1 MYYPSEYINIT
12 ETNTLINIQLVKYE
26 GLEDKTELTQE
37 IIESMTLLN
46 FRSKVSVVKRVTE
59 TRSSAETQDALQG
72 ESLSK
77 AGWMLSC
84 SSSGISF
91 VKSNRGIQNERLKS
105 FAAPSG

>member
-1 MYYPSEYINIT
+1 MEKAQIAKRLAFSEAIKCTTPLNILT
-12 ETNTLINIQLVKYE
+12 SETNTLISIQLGKYE

-46 FRSKVSVVKRVTE
+46 SRSKLSVVKRVTE
-59 TRSSAETQDALQG
+59 TRSSAEIQDALQG

-84 SSSGISF
+84 SSYGISL
-91 VKSNRGIQNERLKS
+91 VKS
-105 FAAPSG
+105 